1 MFMIAMVFYE
11 VEDEMVYSKFII
23 FVILPVSIK
32 NLGVYAMHMDISC
45 CRKVKVLHEH
55 KFSFNR

>member
-1 MFMIAMVFYE
+1 MVFYE

-45 CRKVKVLHEH
+45 CRKMKVLHEH